1 MKLPASISSPSTG
14 GQFMKKF
21 ATIGLVPLFAGFLWA
36 QEASRTT
43 TTTTTTWNGTLVDWT
58 CQSSHSEQKESSTQT
73 NPDQSVTHKESS
85 RSTTVTCPVTTTTT
99 SFGLLTSEGRYVHF
113 DEPSNT
119 KIVEVVKSNKD
130 WNRFIAGKKP
140 LTVSVVGA
148 ANGDV
153 VVLESIQ

>member
-1 MKLPASISSPSTG
+1 
-14 GQFMKKF
+14 MKKF
-21 ATIGLVPLFAGFLWA
+21 ATIGLIPLFAGFLWA

-43 TTTTTTWNGTLVDWT
+43 TTTTTTWNGTLVDWA
-58 CQSSHSEQKESSTQT
+58 CQSSHTESKESSTQT

-85 RSTTVTCPVTTTTT
+85 RSTTVSCPVTTTTT
-99 SFGLLTSEGRYVHF
+99 SFGLLTSDGRYVHF

-130 WNRFIAGKKP
+130 WNRFIVAKKP
-140 LTVSVVGA
+140 VKVKVVGT
-148 ANGDV
+148 ANGEV

>member
-1 MKLPASISSPSTG
+1 
-14 GQFMKKF
+14 MKKF
-21 ATIGLVPLFAGFLWA
+21 ATLGLIPLFAGFLWA

-43 TTTTTTWNGTLVDWT
+43 TTTTTTWNGTLVDWA
-58 CQSSHSEQKESSTQT
+58 CQSSHMTQKESSTQA
-73 NPDQSVTHKESS
+73 NPDQSVTHKETITT
-85 RSTTVTCPVTTTTT
+85 TTVGCPVTTTTT
-99 SFGLLTSEGRYVHF
+99 SFGLFTNGRYVHF

-130 WNRFIAGKKP
+130 WNRFIVAKKP
-140 LTVSVVGA
+140 VKVKVVGA